1 MTVSTA
7 SWATLQLAEF
17 LEIFGDLRSELVEAR
32 AVERVVES
40 VDAEFGAYVE
50 DGRVVAATGF
60 SARQPVQDVVDRAL
74 VARRGAVEVEGF
86 GKVHLLVAPAGEA
99 HLVVLRLA
107 EPFDRDEETL
117 IRSMGRALG
126 LATRL
131 ARSQSENDR
140 LLTRLRERQSLAA
153 RLFRIQQS
161 ISHRAPLQEVLDA
174 LTAGG
179 ADLLDADVVGVRVR
193 VGAEQAS
200 FVATS
205 GARLDPDRPAVWN
218 PGTEVELGDGT
229 RAELRA
235 VIAAPIVAEGQTVG
249 TITVASVDPDRSFT
263 EAEQDVLR
271 SLADHA
277 AIAVSD
283 AAQVHRLRASLDD
296 ATYQATHD
304 ALTGLLNRPG
314 LIRALDEMLAAGQ
327 VATVLFVDVDRFK
340 VINDVMGHAT
350 GDRVL
355 VEVASRLCAV
365 TRAGDLVGRLAGD
378 EFVVVA
384 GTGDPVSTAAL
395 ADRVIAEVGRPI
407 DLGHR
412 EVVLTVSVGVAAA
425 DGARSGE
432 ELLVDADV
440 AMYRAKQGGRA
451 RVVCFDAEMR
461 REMTYRSELERE
473 LTHALRD
480 QQFVVHYQPTLDL
493 ADDTIAGFEAL
504 VRWNHPTRGLLAP
517 GEFVPLAEEAG
528 QIAQIDTIV
537 LREATRQLAE
547 WQRLDPSL
555 AGLGMSVNLSARQ
568 FTDPDLVAKVATAL
582 ADAGVEPHTLW
593 LEITESVVM
602 DETNATLE
610 ILRSLRQLGARLM
623 VDDFGT
629 GYSSLVYLKRFPV
642 DALKIDRGFVDGLGV
657 DIEDEAIVRAVIGL
671 AEALGLQVVAEGV
684 ETARQLDQL
693 RRLRCGMAQGFLFSP
708 PVPAEVAT
716 ELLTRPPVDSRRWHL
731 DGVGRS
737 SPSPC
742 SPPPA
747 PGTTGRLGSPAT
759 R

>member
-17 LEIFGDLRSELVEAR
+17 LEIFGDLRSELVEVR
-32 AVERVVES
+32 AVERVVEA

-50 DGRVVAATGF
+50 GGRVISATGF
-60 SARQPVQDVVDRAL
+60 SARQPVHDVVDRAL
-74 VARRGAVEVEGF
+74 AVRRGEVEVEDF
-86 GKVHLLVAPAGEA
+86 GTVHVLVAPAGEA
-99 HLVVLRLA
+99 YLVVLRLSQ
-107 EPFDRDEETL
+107 PFDRDEETL

-131 ARSQSENDR
+131 ARSQTENDR
-140 LLTRLRERQSLAA
+140 LLARLRERQSLAA

-161 ISHRAPLQEVLDA
+161 ISHRAPLQEVLEA

-193 VGAEQAS
+193 VGAEQAP

-205 GARLDPDRPAVWN
+205 GGRVDPAAAWN
-218 PGTEVELGDGT
+218 PGTEVHLGDGT

-384 GTGDPVSTAAL
+384 RTGDPVSTAAL

-461 REMTYRSELERE
+461 REMTHRSELERE

-480 QQFVVHYQPTLDL
+480 QQFVVHYQPTLHL
-493 ADDTIAGFEAL
+493 GDDSIAGFEAL
-504 VRWNHPTRGLLAP
+504 VRWNHPSRGLLAP
-517 GEFVPLAEEAG
+517 GEFVPLAEETG

-568 FTDPDLVAKVATAL
+568 FTDPDLVATVAAAL
-582 ADAGVEPHTLW
+582 AESGVEPHTLW

-657 DIEDEAIVRAVIGL
+657 DVEDEAIVRAVVGL

-684 ETARQLDQL
+684 ETPRQLDQL
-693 RRLRCGMAQGFLFSP
+693 RRLRCGMAQGYLFSP

-716 ELLTRPPVDSRRWHL
+716 ELLTHPPIESRRWYL
-731 DGVGRS
+731 DGAGRS
-737 SPSPC
+737 SPSPS
-742 SPPPA
+742 SPSPA
-747 PGTTGRLGSPAT
+747 PEDGGMPRSPAI

>member
-1 MTVSTA
+1 MSTA

-17 LEIFGDLRSELVEAR
+17 LEIFGDLHPELVAGR

-40 VDAEFGAYVE
+40 VDAEFGAYAE
-50 DGRVVAATGF
+50 DDRVISATGF
-60 SARQPVQDVVDRAL
+60 SARQSVDDVVARAL
-74 VARRGAVEVEGF
+74 VARRGTVEVDGF
-86 GKVHLLVAPAGEA
+86 GEVHALVVPAGSA
-99 HLVVLRLA
+99 QLVVLRLA
-107 EPFDRDEETL
+107 QSFDRDEETL

-131 ARSQSENDR
+131 ARSQADNER
-140 LLTRLRERQSLAA
+140 LLARLRERQSLAA
-153 RLFRIQQS
+153 RLFRIQQT

-193 VGAEQAS
+193 VGAEQAP
-200 FVATS
+200 FVASS
-205 GARLDPDRPAVWN
+205 GARIDPRRPPGWN
-218 PGTEVELGDGT
+218 PGTEVELAEGA
-229 RAELRA
+229 RAVLRA
-235 VIAAPIVAEGQTVG
+235 VIAAPIVAEGRPVG
-249 TITVASVDPDRSFT
+249 TITVASVDPDRTFT

-283 AAQVHRLRASLDD
+283 AAQVHRLRTSLDD

-314 LIRALDEMLAAGQ
+314 LIEALDDMLRVGQ

-365 TRAGDLVGRLAGD
+365 TRSGDLVGRLAGD

-384 GTGDPVSTAAL
+384 RSGDPVSTAAL

-412 EVVLTVSVGVAAA
+412 EVMLTVSVGVAAA
-425 DGARSGE
+425 DGHRSGE

-440 AMYRAKQGGRA
+440 AMYRAKQRGRS
-451 RVVCFDAEMR
+451 RVVCFDSEMR
-461 REMTYRSELERE
+461 REMTRRSELERE
-473 LTHALRD
+473 LTHALREG
-480 QQFVVHYQPTLDL
+480 QFVVHYQPTIDL
-493 ADDTIAGFEAL
+493 GDDSVTGFEAL

-517 GEFVPLAEEAG
+517 GEFVPLAEETG
-528 QIAQIDTIV
+528 QITEIDTVV

-568 FTDPDLVAKVATAL
+568 FTDPDLVETVAAAL
-582 ADAGVEPHTLW
+582 GDAGVAPQTLW

-602 DETNATLE
+602 DETNATLD
-610 ILRSLRQLGARLM
+610 ILRSLRRLGTRLM

-642 DALKIDRGFVDGLGV
+642 DALKIDRDFVDGLGV
-657 DIEDEAIVRAVIGL
+657 DVEDDAIVRAVIGL
-671 AEALGLQVVAEGV
+671 ADALGLLVVAEGV
-684 ETARQLDQL
+684 ETTRQLDQL
-693 RRLRCGMAQGFLFSP
+693 RRLRCAMAQGFLFARP
-708 PVPAEVAT
+708 LTAAAAT
-716 ELLTRPPVDSRRWHL
+716 ELVVSSSIDSRRWHL
-731 DGVGRS
+731 DGVGRPPSWS
-737 SPSPC
+737 SPS
-742 SPPPA
+742 SSVPA
-747 PGTTGRLGSPAT
+747 PTGAGTANVPPTP
-759 R
+759 